1 MLALTPTNA
10 EQRRS
15 MKVVLNNLYKM
26 RDELML
32 LDMRDATPDKHAEYN
47 LNLYDIGI
55 AITLVNGAIL
65 KSISSDFAQQLPNFE
80 TATNNVAKDLFEL
93 RRTAQVLNVISKSMS
108 TVASIITLL
117 K

>member
-1 MLALTPTNA
+1 MPALAPTNA
-10 EQRRS
+10 EQRKS
-15 MKVVLNNLYKM
+15 MKVVLNNLYRM
-26 RDELML
+26 RDEMML
-32 LDMRDATPDKHAEYN
+32 LDMRNAAPDKFAEYN
-47 LNLYDIGI
+47 QNMYDIGI

-65 KSISSDFAQQLPNFE
+65 KSISTDFAQQLPNFE
-80 TATNNVAKDLFEL
+80 AATNKVAQDLFEL